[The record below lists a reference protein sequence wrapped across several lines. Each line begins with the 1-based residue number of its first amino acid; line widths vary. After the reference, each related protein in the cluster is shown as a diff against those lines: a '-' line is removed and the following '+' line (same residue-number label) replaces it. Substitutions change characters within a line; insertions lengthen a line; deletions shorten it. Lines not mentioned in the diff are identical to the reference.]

1 MAVQQVVLNRRLC
14 TMRIK
19 KHLAISSALLFSAM
33 FSFAQ
38 SNRERI
44 EKAMSDPKAAEHSA
58 KADARVID
66 KKVIAD
72 STSFKS
78 TESMSKKD
86 RKYFLKRRKSSSS
99 KE

>member
-1 MAVQQVVLNRRLC
+1 MG
-14 TMRIK
+14 IK
-19 KHLAISSALLFSAM
+19 KHLAISSAFLFSAM
-33 FSFAQ
+33 FVYAQ

-44 EKAMSDPKAAEHSA
+44 EKALTDPKAAEHSA

-78 TESMSKKD
+78 TGPMSKKD
-86 RKYFLKRRKSSSS
+86 RKRFLKRRKISSS

>member
-1 MAVQQVVLNRRLC
+1 MG
-14 TMRIK
+14 IK
-19 KHLAISSALLFSAM
+19 KHLAISSAFLFSAM
-33 FSFAQ
+33 FVYAQ

-44 EKAMSDPKAAEHSA
+44 EKALTDPKAAEHSA

-78 TESMSKKD
+78 TGSMSKKD
-86 RKYFLKRRKSSSS
+86 RKRFLKRRKISSS